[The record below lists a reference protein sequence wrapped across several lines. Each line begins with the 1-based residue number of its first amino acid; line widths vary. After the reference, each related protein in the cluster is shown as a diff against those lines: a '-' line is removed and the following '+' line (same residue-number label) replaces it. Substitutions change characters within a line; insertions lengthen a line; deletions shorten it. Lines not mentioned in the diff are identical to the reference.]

1 LLGSARAATLE
12 RMLNVRSIEYPSPG
26 ATVIAI
32 DDGVEAVR
40 PAIVRRLGAVRIL
53 LGATVPPEV
62 ALPAISLA
70 AHRALAIDV
79 ALRWADNAKA
89 LLADGR
95 ADVAFL
101 REPPGDSLIS
111 TAVVANEARVALVP
125 RRLPLARRTELALDD
140 LRREEIVEPRAGA
153 LGIGRA
159 IAHVEELRA
168 RVAGGHAVAVV
179 PMGVLR
185 GSSPAMVAV
194 PLTDAPHSPILLA
207 HRPVVRSAAAVAFVD
222 AALAAAR

>member
-1 LLGSARAATLE
+1 
-12 RMLNVRSIEYPSPG
+12 MLNVRSIEYPSPG

-40 PAIVRRLGAVRIL
+40 PAIVRRLGAVSIL

-79 ALRWADNAKA
+79 ALRWSDGAEA

-101 REPPGDSLIS
+101 REPPGESSIS
-111 TAVVANEARVALVP
+111 TAVVANEARVALIP
-125 RRLPLARRTELALDD
+125 RRHPLARRAQLALDD

-159 IAHVEELRA
+159 ATHLEEVRA
-168 RVAGGHAVAVV
+168 RVAGGHAVAVA
-179 PMGVLR
+179 PEGMFR
-185 GSSPAMVAV
+185 GGARGIVVV
-194 PLTDAPHSPILLA
+194 PLTDAPPSPILLA
-207 HRPVVRSAAAVAFVD
+207 YRPVVRSAAAVAFVD
-222 AALAAAR
+222 AALDGGR